1 MSLIINVPVLEDNN
15 NNALIS
21 FLGDSKSNLVYIT
34 DFIKQINEYY
44 VSIRK
49 RKQPIRLNTAMT
61 KKLFTESAI
70 ALESELTGKS
80 ADVIYVTAT
89 KDEQGRIANISELC
103 PTVIKTKSRG
113 ANKGTW
119 MHKRLVLVLLSG
131 IDGFI
136 ANKVQNILIEHDV
149 FGTRNKFSS
158 AHKLLG
164 DAIEQNQA
172 FPKNQHIYCNVNK
185 VVKNHLEYTNI
196 NDIPVETLEK
206 RKQITE
212 ELATLTK
219 YGFLNSY
226 QEVKEFVNTKVIEG
240 ELV

>member
-149 FGTRNKFSS
+149 FLI
-158 AHKLLG
+158 HLLMHIKKG
-164 DAIEQNQA
+164 Y
-172 FPKNQHIYCNVNK
+172 KNY
-185 VVKNHLEYTNI
+185 
-196 NDIPVETLEK
+196 
-206 RKQITE
+206 
-212 ELATLTK
+212 
-219 YGFLNSY
+219 FL
-226 QEVKEFVNTKVIEG
+226 
-240 ELV
+240 

>member
-1 MSLIINVPVLEDNN
+1 MSLIINVPVIQDNSN
-15 NNALIS
+15 NTLIS

-34 DFIKQINEYY
+34 DFVKQLNEYY

-49 RKQPIRLNTAMT
+49 RKQTIRLDTAMS
-61 KKLFTESAI
+61 KKSFTESAI
-70 ALESELTGKS
+70 ALEAELTDKS
-80 ADVIYVTAT
+80 VHAICGSEI
-89 KDEQGRIANISELC
+89 KDSSGRITNIAELC
-103 PTVIKTKSRG
+103 PTAIKTKNRG

-149 FGTRNKFSS
+149 FGTRNKFTS
-158 AHKLLG
+158 AHKILG
-164 DAIEQNQA
+164 AAIDQNEA
-172 FPKNQHIYCNVNK
+172 FPKNTHTYCNVNK

-196 NDIPVETLEK
+196 NNIPVETLEK

-219 YGFLNSY
+219 YGFLNDY
-226 QEVKEFVNTKVIEG
+226 YAIKEFVNTKVIEG

>member
-1 MSLIINVPVLEDNN
+1 MSLIINVSVIEDNN
-15 NNALIS
+15 SNAIIS
-21 FLGDSKSNLVYIT
+21 FLGDSKTDLVYIT
-34 DFIKQINEYY
+34 DFVKQINEYY

-49 RKQPIRLNTAMT
+49 RKQTIRLDTAMT
-61 KKLFTESAI
+61 KKLFTESAV
-70 ALESELTGKS
+70 ALEAELTGKS
-80 ADVIYVTAT
+80 VHVISGSEI
-89 KDEQGRIANISELC
+89 KDNKGRITNIASLC

-113 ANKGTW
+113 DNKGTW

-149 FGTRNKFSS
+149 FGTRNKFSD
-158 AHKLLG
+158 AHKILG
-164 DAIEQNQA
+164 NAIKQNQA
-172 FPKNQHIYCNVNK
+172 FPKNSHVFKNVGK
-185 VVKNHLEYTNI
+185 VIKKHLLYENI

-212 ELATLTK
+212 EIAILTK
-219 YGFLNSY
+219 YGHLNSY
-226 QEVKEFVNTKVIEG
+226 QDVKGFVETKVIEG

>member
-1 MSLIINVPVLEDNN
+1 MSLIINVPVIQDNSN
-15 NNALIS
+15 NTIIS

-49 RKQPIRLNTAMT
+49 RKQTIRLDTAMS
-61 KKLFTESAI
+61 KKSFTESAI
-70 ALESELTGKS
+70 ALE
-80 ADVIYVTAT
+80 ADLSGNFPDGILQNAT
-89 KDEQGRIANISELC
+89 KDNKGRITNISELC
-103 PTVIKTKSRG
+103 PTAIKTKSRG

-164 DAIEQNQA
+164 DAIEQNKA
-172 FPKNQHIYCNVNK
+172 FPKNHHTYCNVNK

-196 NDIPVETLEK
+196 NNIPVETLEK

-219 YGFLNSY
+219 YGFLNDY
-226 QEVKEFVNTKVIEG
+226 YAIKEFVNTKVIEG